1 MRVDLYGITF
11 ETSAVTFYLWSPWR
25 SSALEHKLF
34 DAIRLLPHAVFE
46 STPDELRANV
56 SEGKT
61 VKQAILTVERILKG
75 WQEEASDGGT
85 DRRTWRWLVEADTDP
100 HGYDHNGDKA
110 SLFAFLRL
118 TLERSAPG
126 ETDKGLEDIDLN
138 GFGMRIMGGEEK

>member
-34 DAIRLLPHAVFE
+34 DAIRQLPHAVFE
-46 STPDELRANV
+46 QAPDELRANV

-75 WQEEASDGGT
+75 WQE
-85 DRRTWRWLVEADTDP
+85 
-100 HGYDHNGDKA
+100 
-110 SLFAFLRL
+110 
-118 TLERSAPG
+118 
-126 ETDKGLEDIDLN
+126 
-138 GFGMRIMGGEEK
+138 